1 MNFEP
6 FIVDT
11 DYLLDVHNNTKYN
24 EVIVDY
30 FKKYSEEV
38 EQHRKD
44 TFGNIIKS
52 IDCCNKFFEID
63 KYSFNMIKD
72 FKRTNLCKN
81 KFCNNCKKV
90 KQASRMSRYIPEI
103 EQYKDKIYHVTFTV
117 PNCKGKDLKKTL
129 KKMIA
134 SFSKLTRFING
145 TVKSSVYNFKLLGYL
160 GCIRSLEITFTGDN
174 YHPHFHCCFAFDN
187 LDLNKI
193 HENCYSYDKFRKKDK
208 KLFSDFEIV
217 IQKMWYMLINDIRL
231 TKENFDL
238 TEVGYSC
245 NCDKFKEGD
254 YAELFKYMTKETDEK
269 NNVLTYDNFKILYE
283 STYALKQIQGYGC
296 FYKINDENLDEEV
309 EKEYVKMQ
317 LFLQSFETP
326 INVLERPIDLMQ
338 DNKYTLISRKKIF
351 QYMREEKPS
360 IIESNYKKMIAE
372 YGDIVEEQVE

>member
-1 MNFEP
+1 M
-6 FIVDT
+6 
-11 DYLLDVHNNTKYN
+11 
-24 EVIVDY
+24 
-30 FKKYSEEV
+30 
-38 EQHRKD
+38 
-44 TFGNIIKS
+44 
-52 IDCCNKFFEID
+52 
-63 KYSFNMIKD
+63 
-72 FKRTNLCKN
+72 CKN

-129 KKMIA
+129 KKMIV

-145 TVKSSVYNFKLLGYL
+145 TVKSSVYNFKSLGYL
-160 GCIRSLEITFTGDN
+160 GCIRSLEITFTGDS

-238 TEVGYSC
+238 IEVGYSC

-372 YGDIVEEQVE
+372 YGDIVEEQVK

>member
-1 MNFEP
+1 M
-6 FIVDT
+6 
-11 DYLLDVHNNTKYN
+11 
-24 EVIVDY
+24 
-30 FKKYSEEV
+30 
-38 EQHRKD
+38 
-44 TFGNIIKS
+44 
-52 IDCCNKFFEID
+52 
-63 KYSFNMIKD
+63 
-72 FKRTNLCKN
+72 
-81 KFCNNCKKV
+81 
-90 KQASRMSRYIPEI
+90 
-103 EQYKDKIYHVTFTV
+103 
-117 PNCKGKDLKKTL
+117 
-129 KKMIA
+129 
-134 SFSKLTRFING
+134 
-145 TVKSSVYNFKLLGYL
+145 
-160 GCIRSLEITFTGDN
+160 
-174 YHPHFHCCFAFDN
+174 
-187 LDLNKI
+187 
-193 HENCYSYDKFRKKDK
+193 
-208 KLFSDFEIV
+208 

-372 YGDIVEEQVE
+372 YGDIVEEQVK